1 MYVLS
6 KEVYTTSDGLN
17 RLSFLSLLNLIIQK
31 EISQLSGP
39 RIVLLEKK
47 NLRWVL
53 NVTFTY
59 QLLQFTAFLLH
70 HQPKKKLGKHCTY
83 IQSERGVSQSAFI
96 WNALSKYCR
105 KMLAPKDQQRL
116 ARLSPY
122 ISALDFLH
130 FLVELSCLKC

>member
-1 MYVLS
+1 M
-6 KEVYTTSDGLN
+6 
-17 RLSFLSLLNLIIQK
+17 FSL
-31 EISQLSGP
+31 
-39 RIVLLEKK
+39 
-47 NLRWVL
+47 
-53 NVTFTY
+53 
-59 QLLQFTAFLLH
+59 
-70 HQPKKKLGKHCTY
+70 KKKSAMGIKRNLHILASIVHCLFASSLAKKSWENTVHIP

-130 FLVELSCLKC
+130 FLVELDNCPSLKC

>member
-1 MYVLS
+1 MFSLKKKS
-6 KEVYTTSDGLN
+6 AMGIKRNLHILTSIVHCLFA
-17 RLSFLSLLNLIIQK
+17 SSL
-31 EISQLSGP
+31 
-39 RIVLLEKK
+39 
-47 NLRWVL
+47 
-53 NVTFTY
+53 
-59 QLLQFTAFLLH
+59 A
-70 HQPKKKLGKHCTY
+70 KKKLGKHCTY

-130 FLVELSCLKC
+130 SLVELDNCPSLKC